1 MKREIFI
8 CDRCGK
14 EIGEK
19 NEYTVKMRNGTFETD
34 YDFCPMCASAYE
46 RAIDSFM
53 KGEPET
59 VKEPEK
65 ETPAQP
71 DPEPEKKKHR
81 GRPKKKP
88 VNDLEQTVKDIIA
101 AGD

>member
-19 NEYTVKMRNGTFETD
+19 NDYTVKMRNGTFETD
-34 YDFCPMCASAYE
+34 YDFCPMCASACE

-53 KGEPET
+53 KG
-59 VKEPEK
+59 EPEK

-88 VNDLEQTVKDIIA
+88 ADDIEQTVKDIIA

>member
-34 YDFCPMCASAYE
+34 YDFCPMCASACE

-53 KGEPET
+53 KGEPE
-59 VKEPEK
+59 E

-71 DPEPEKKKHR
+71 DPEPER
-81 GRPKKKP
+81 RSTEEDQRISLSMIS
-88 VNDLEQTVKDIIA
+88 NRL
-101 AGD
+101 